1 MSHQHLW
8 TSHVCHLPTVLTRS
22 ALTHNT
28 EYYCITEECALAS
41 QHEIT
46 LDSSDWLPTLISTQY
61 IHGSIDIGEYHRKT
75 ARFPLCRLLS
85 QGHVAFLETVPFRA
99 IVFFTVLQF
108 LGLAAVYVV
117 ASWTGVSTLPT
128 ALMPH

>member
-1 MSHQHLW
+1 M
-8 TSHVCHLPTVLTRS
+8 
-22 ALTHNT
+22 HNKQ
-28 EYYCITEECALAS
+28 YHCITEEHALAS
-41 QHEIT
+41 QHELT
-46 LDSSDWLPTLISTQY
+46 LDSSDWPPTLISTQY
-61 IHGSIDIGEYHRKT
+61 IGSIDIEEYHQKT
-75 ARFPLCRLLS
+75 APLPLCRLLS